1 VLLNEGRVVQTGTLD
16 DLRTMPASTFVRDFL
31 HAQRGLA
38 AI

>member
-1 VLLNEGRVVQTGTLD
+1 VLLNEGRVVQSGTLD
-16 DLRTMPASTFVRDFL
+16 DLRSRPVSTFVSDFL